1 MRLSRRM
8 VKQIGLLIGS
18 YAYLIAVS
26 IINSL
31 HFQSELLNSFKEMMV
46 AAALL
51 AAVLFWGVAVYR
63 RVMQKKIRNC
73 LITSCVVMTCWL
85 IIKTVKYYIVKDPLA
100 TRLLWYLFYVALL
113 FLPLMGLTA
122 AIYVGTKENYRPKP
136 AFFLIHVIT
145 VLMFLVVFTNEQHE
159 LVFKFIDADADK
171 YTYGFFY
178 YVIVTW
184 ILLLVGAMLYIIYKK
199 CVIKGIR
206 KRIVF
211 PLIIVGIGLL
221 YTFFY
226 VTGVLSKIHIN
237 IDVTTMFC
245 ALTMSLWESLI
256 QAGFIRAN
264 IGYEKVFLN
273 SPFAAQITDNDYNV
287 RYSSKNWKELP
298 AAAYT
303 ESEKEEFY
311 LDEDTRLKNIKIRS
325 GHFLWTEDVSML
337 NRTLEA
343 LSETKKEL
351 SDSNSVLN
359 AEIEIKK
366 KIAAVNMQSK
376 LYDQIAEE
384 LKEPIN
390 ELDMLIK
397 NNADYTDGYDEI
409 LKKASVYGAYIKRRS
424 NLIILGQSSNRI
436 KAKEL
441 ELCIR
446 ESAGYI
452 SDTGCMA
459 RLKADVSGDISVDIA
474 KRAYDAFEETIK
486 EKVFSSKEI
495 DIELKV
501 KDEHASLKIDGGD
514 VL

>member
-1 MRLSRRM
+1 M
-8 VKQIGLLIGS
+8 VKQTGLLIGS
-18 YAYLIAVS
+18 YAYLIIVS
-26 IINSL
+26 LINSL
-31 HFQSELLNSFKEMMV
+31 HPQNELLSSFKEMMV
-46 AAALL
+46 AAAFLT
-51 AAVLFWGVAVYR
+51 AVLFWGVAVYR
-63 RVMQKKIRNC
+63 RVMQKKIRSC
-73 LITSCVVMTCWL
+73 LIASCVVMTCWL
-85 IIKTVKYYIVKDPLA
+85 IIKTIKYYIVKDPLV
-100 TRLLWYLFYVALL
+100 TRLLWYMFYAALL
-113 FLPLMGLTA
+113 FLPLAGLTA
-122 AIYVGTKENYRPKP
+122 AIYVGTKENYKPKP
-136 AFFLIHVIT
+136 VFYSVHFIT
-145 VLMFLVVFTNEQHE
+145 TLLFLVVFTNERHE

-199 CVIKGIR
+199 CIIKGIR

-211 PLIIVGIGLL
+211 PLTIVGIGLL
-221 YTFFY
+221 YTALY
-226 VTGVLSKIHIN
+226 VSGVLSKIYIN

-264 IGYEKVFLN
+264 IGYEKVFKN
-273 SPFAAQITDNDYNV
+273 TPFAARITDNDYNV
-287 RYSSKNWKELP
+287 RFSSKYWKDVP
-298 AAAYT
+298 ASAYK
-303 ESEKEEFY
+303 ESEKEEVY
-311 LDEDTRLKNIKIRS
+311 LDENTRLKNIKIRS

-343 LSETKKEL
+343 LAETKREL
-351 SDSNSVLN
+351 SENNNVLN

-366 KIAAVNMQSK
+366 RIAAVNMQSK

-397 NNADYTDGYDEI
+397 NNAGSAEGYDEI
-409 LKKASVYGAYIKRRS
+409 LKRTSVYGAYIKRRS
-424 NLIILGQSSNRI
+424 NLIILGQNSSRI
-436 KAKEL
+436 NAKEL
-441 ELCIR
+441 ELCIS
-446 ESAGYI
+446 ESVGYI
-452 SDTGCMA
+452 RDTGCDA
-459 RLKADVSGDISVDIA
+459 RLKSDVSGQISLKVA
-474 KRAYDAFEETIK
+474 KRVYDTFEEIIK

-501 KDEHASLKIDGGD
+501 KNEIASLKVDGGD